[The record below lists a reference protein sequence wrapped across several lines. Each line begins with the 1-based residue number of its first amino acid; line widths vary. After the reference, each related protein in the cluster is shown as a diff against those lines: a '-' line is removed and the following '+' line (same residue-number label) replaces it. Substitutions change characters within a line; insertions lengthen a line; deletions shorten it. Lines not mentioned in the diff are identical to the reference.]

1 MTKPKLLISRKIYD
15 QVLTQLNDHFDVE
28 YNAGDV
34 VYSKEE
40 LIKKLQGK
48 SAVMTTGTERIDKTV
63 LVACPELKICANIA
77 VGYNNFDVSSMTAHG
92 VLATNTP
99 DVLTETTADFGFAL
113 MMAAAR
119 RISESEHYLRKGF
132 WTKWSLDMFTGA
144 DVHSSTLG
152 ILGMG
157 RIGQAVAKRGAHG
170 FGMIVIYHIR
180 YKLSDPLEQAC
191 KARYVSKE
199 ELLRQSDHLVLVLP
213 YTQEVHH
220 CIAEKELGMM
230 KRTATLTN
238 IARGGIVDDAALVKA
253 LRSGVIAAAGLDVF
267 ENEPQLNPD
276 LLGLSNVVLTPHIAS
291 SSTKTR
297 TAMAQLAAD
306 NLIAFFKHGKALNP
320 INQL

>member
-1 MTKPKLLISRKIYD
+1 M
-15 QVLTQLNDHFDVE
+15 
-28 YNAGDV
+28 
-34 VYSKEE
+34 
-40 LIKKLQGK
+40 
-48 SAVMTTGTERIDKTV
+48 
-63 LVACPELKICANIA
+63 
-77 VGYNNFDVSSMTAHG
+77 GYNNFDVIAMTAHG

-119 RISESEHYLRKGF
+119 RVCESEHYLRKGS

-170 FGMIVIYHIR
+170 FGMNVIYHNR
-180 YKLSDPLEQAC
+180 SRLTDSKEQSC

-199 ELLRQSDHLVLVLP
+199 ELLKQSDHLVLVLP
-213 YTQEVHH
+213 YTQEAHH
-220 CIAEKELGMM
+220 CIGERELSMM

-253 LRSGVIAAAGLDVF
+253 LSSGVIAAAGLDVF

-276 LLGLSNVVLTPHIAS
+276 LLGLANVVLTPHIAS

-306 NLIAFFKHGKALNP
+306 NLISYLKHGQPINP
-320 INQL
+320 INSL